1 MIQFTWTIYMGR
13 RQKGNF
19 LWACPTTWRLLSPTH
34 SRLGWWHPPP
44 LIGHAYLFWGR
55 LLRCFLGYHETRHRW
70 NPAVH
75 GLRLRGVDQ
84 RARGTAPYL
93 QACQGLS
100 LAARLL
106 FQLIGCTI
114 NLWLADNSCY
124 HPIIYIMKKKTHKS
138 NNLWRPSLQNIK
150 QKYKR

>member
-1 MIQFTWTIYMGR
+1 MIQFTWTIYYGAPSK
-13 RQKGNF
+13 RQFFVGMSNNLKTP
-19 LWACPTTWRLLSPTH
+19 LPAPLTTWLMT
-34 SRLGWWHPPP
+34 PPP

-55 LLRCFLGYHETRHRW
+55 LLRCFLGYHESRHRW

-114 NLWLADNSCY
+114 NLWLADNPCY